1 MNAETKLTVA
11 DFLAENK
18 PAARRS
24 VYWDYLDE
32 IIELAEAGASGN
44 QICDYIR
51 KTGEQRNVCQPNL
64 FAFIR
69 RQANNSTDSESLR
82 SMIAKIKQGR
92 ANPAGSELSA
102 TKPAAAGVG
111 SNQQGVTSQTMR
123 KHGANSAPTVRQPAA
138 EPVLSRH
145 EQRMAELEKKS
156 PHLLRAELAK
166 IEKNR
171 DADRRHIF
179 KRLPQEDFDAMYE
192 ALLNHDDPSETSAR
206 FARSYF
212 ADRSPEWFAEFGDK
226 GWVGK

>member
-69 RQANNSTDSESLR
+69 RLASKSGPNDSESLIN
-82 SMIAKIKQGR
+82 MITKIKR
-92 ANPAGSELSA
+92 AHVVKSGNVVSA
-102 TKPAAAGVG
+102 TNPTSSGVRSQAASPVTVSPSPLAHDDHNSARIKKAQERAQKEAEADKNRVRTGFFKPEDFSADEFEAMWVAWTERSGEKRHSSVTDFGREYFTNYPAASGK
-111 SNQQGVTSQTMR
+111 TS
-123 KHGANSAPTVRQPAA
+123 S
-138 EPVLSRH
+138 
-145 EQRMAELEKKS
+145 
-156 PHLLRAELAK
+156 
-166 IEKNR
+166 I
-171 DADRRHIF
+171 
-179 KRLPQEDFDAMYE
+179 
-192 ALLNHDDPSETSAR
+192 
-206 FARSYF
+206 
-212 ADRSPEWFAEFGDK
+212 
-226 GWVGK
+226 